1 MRNIRCILLFS
12 VFFSFS
18 GTLISQEA
26 VAIFDRL
33 YGLDQTLYNGKKY
46 SYFLPPGTNGHQ
58 YLFSPDYVA
67 GSVTIKGKCYQDITL
82 NYDIFNQQ
90 LLLQYEDETGA
101 LSIIE
106 MSKAWLESFTLGN
119 MNFEF
124 LNLEQNPRLFQV
136 LGEGPV
142 RILYYWRKN
151 LNLDIAVGSSDFFFT
166 NAVRDSYILLDEQLK
181 PIRTK
186 RSLIG
191 LFDPGQRQE
200 IKSYLR
206 KNNSFK
212 KKRLFHTESSGD
224 MNWKLIRNDVSLK
237 KR

>member
-1 MRNIRCILLFS
+1 MRNIRCTLLLS
-12 VFFSFS
+12 LFFSFS
-18 GTLISQEA
+18 GTLISQDA
-26 VAIFDRL
+26 AAILDHL

-46 SYFLPPGTNGHQ
+46 NYFLPPGTNGHQ
-58 YLFSPDYVA
+58 YLLSPDYVA
-67 GSVTIKGKCYQDITL
+67 GSVTIRGKCYQNITL

-106 MSKAWLESFTLGN
+106 VSKAWLKSFSLGS

-136 LGEGPV
+136 LGESRV

-166 NAVRDSYILLDEQLK
+166 NAVRDSYVLLDGKLI
-181 PIRTK
+181 PLRTK
-186 RSLIG
+186 RSLVR

-206 KNNSFK
+206 KNKVNIK
-212 KKRLFHTESSGD
+212 KASDQSMTETITFID
-224 MNWKLIRNDVSLK
+224 SLM
-237 KR
+237 